1 MNELQTMPMTMVT
14 SVSAL
19 AGRSVVD
26 AEGKVCGWV
35 QEFAVD
41 VSKDQTHVAELVLRP
56 KGGKKAERAMLP
68 VRDVMWPEE
77 RGGPLRARSAPVEYR
92 ERSDF
97 LLLDNDLMD
106 QQIIDVDGRKVVR
119 VNDVNLAWEKAS
131 GNGNGNRDGNRDGN
145 GAGVGGGADGGAGLQ
160 VVEVEVGNRGALRRL
175 LKGLPVAAVDGVA
188 ERFKSHVIPWSCV
201 DLIERDPSRRVR
213 LKIGQERLAKLHP
226 SDIADILEDLAP
238 GEREAVFASLPE
250 ETAAETL
257 EEVDPKVQKSLLQ
270 GLDSERAA
278 DILEEMDP
286 GAAADVLAELT
297 DEESEAILEEME
309 PEERHEVEELLEFS
323 ADSAAGR
330 MTTDFVS
337 APKEATVADAVGR
350 LRSFEGDLDTI
361 TEIYLLDEDNKL
373 AAVVMLP
380 RLLLATPETKLET
393 LSEGHDVHCSLDADA
408 RYVAELFD
416 KYNLRSLP
424 VVDHQGRMAGAIHAE
439 QVIAQLREK

>member
-1 MNELQTMPMTMVT
+1 MNELLTVAMTMRT

-19 AGRSVVD
+19 TGRSVVD
-26 AEGKVCGWV
+26 PEGKLCGRV

-41 VSKDQTHVAELVLRP
+41 VSKDQMHVAALVLRP
-56 KGGKKAERAMLP
+56 RGAGKGKRSMLP
-68 VRDVMWPEE
+68 VTEVLWPEE
-77 RGGPLRARSAPVEYR
+77 KGGPLRAKGASQPYE
-92 ERSDF
+92 EKNEF
-97 LLLDNDLMD
+97 LLLDYDLMD

-119 VNDVNLAWEKAS
+119 VNDVNLAWEKAE
-131 GNGNGNRDGNRDGN
+131 GN
-145 GAGVGGGADGGAGLQ
+145 GARGGSECAAGLRI
-160 VVEVEVGNRGALRRL
+160 VEVEVGNRGALRRL
-175 LKGLPVAAVDGVA
+175 MKGLPVGAVEGVT
-188 ERFKSHVIPWSCV
+188 ERFRSHVIPWSCV
-201 DLIERDPSRRVR
+201 DLIERDPARRVR

-257 EEVDPKVQKSLLQ
+257 EEVDPRMQKALLQ

-286 GAAADVLAELT
+286 GAAADVLSEMT

-309 PEERHEVEELLEFS
+309 PEERHDVEELLEFS

-337 APKEATVADAVGR
+337 APKDATVADAVEA
-350 LRSFEGDLDTI
+350 LRSFEGDPDTI
-361 TEIYLLDEDNKL
+361 TEIYLVGEEEKL
-373 AAVVMLP
+373 VGVVMLP
-380 RLLLATPETKLET
+380 RLLLATPATVLET
-393 LSEGHDVHCSLDADA
+393 LSEGHNVHCSLDADDK
-408 RYVAELFD
+408 YVAELFD

-424 VVDHQGRMAGAIHAE
+424 VVDHHGRVAGTIHAE
-439 QVIAQLREK
+439 QVIAQLREG